1 MSDAL
6 LQHPV
11 GGKADRVQEA
21 LSLQELI
28 HLWRGE
34 GGIGTKVA
42 PQLPVSVSADDRL
55 QHLAPAI
62 CGVHVARTQGAPFQ
76 IAELVEHEQRMIA
89 GTSEVTVV
97 GGSFLFAMGRAD
109 AAVPVEGDHLRRST
123 VVHPVD
129 PKAG

>member
-1 MSDAL
+1 MLCCSTRLAGRRIAYRK
-6 LQHPV
+6 PSASRNSYTS
-11 GGKADRVQEA
+11 GE
-21 LSLQELI
+21 
-28 HLWRGE
+28 GE

-97 GGSFLFAMGRAD
+97 GGSFLFAMGS
-109 AAVPVEGDHLRRST
+109 G
-123 VVHPVD
+123 
-129 PKAG
+129 